1 MADRSAKLLSLFSC
15 RCHPLIVCRIA
26 LTASRLTAAHTK
38 RTALYPDRPLGSA
51 EVVHPF
57 HPWRGQRFVVL
68 KIRTVSGIETL
79 SLRHSGLG
87 SFAMPR
93 DWADWAPPGSQPRS
107 GDKPLLVDAFGLI
120 ALAELFAA
128 LRSGDLEVDR

>member
-1 MADRSAKLLSLFSC
+1 LS
-15 RCHPLIVCRIA
+15 
-26 LTASRLTAAHTK
+26 AHTK

-93 DWADWAPPGSQPRS
+93 DWTDWAPPGSQPRS